1 MSNIQSPP
9 ADHSGKTDPINCAG
23 LTSPVGRA
31 VFIIDIEFPAS
42 FGATQQSVEAEM
54 SCG

>member
-1 MSNIQSPP
+1 MANTQSPP
-9 ADHSGKTDPINCAG
+9 ADHAGKTDRQNCAA

-31 VFIIDIEFPAS
+31 VFVIDIEFPAS

-54 SCG
+54 TAG